1 MTARIAQVL
10 LDSPLPQLDHLFDYS
25 IPERLVDDV
34 KPGTRVRVPL
44 RMGNRLVDA
53 YVVDVTSSSDF
64 AGSLHD
70 IDSVVSP
77 VSLLSSQLY
86 SLARRIADR
95 QAGSASDVLRLA
107 IPPRYVRVE
116 KSFLT
121 PEAHESRAHTRRR
134 VAELIEALPDQ
145 IESGHPFFGLRL
157 GDCRSIVMPTGT
169 RKVDNSDAPAWV
181 LPIVQACLESLRR
194 NESSIV
200 VVPSYRDI
208 DDLLRVFD
216 SFGVR
221 DTVVRTDAR
230 QTGGERYA
238 AYLRILEAEP
248 LIVIGNRSAIY
259 APAHNLGLITVWD
272 DGDSLLAEPLAPY
285 AHARDVALISGHITG
300 ASVVFAGHVPTADVQ
315 RLVSIGFASEWT
327 AGRRSYPTV
336 VPTDSLPEGDTRSRI
351 PSVAWAHARAQ
362 SALGPVLIQV
372 ARSGYAPSL
381 CCKSCRVRATC
392 GSCSGPLAMAS
403 ARSTPA
409 CLWCG
414 QLSTQWKCEE
424 CSAHELRLISAGS
437 VRTAEELGR
446 AFPNTRVIVSD
457 GAHPVQHVDDEP
469 CLVIATPGAEPFAQG
484 GFRSVIVLD
493 GETYRS
499 RPGLRVDEVAIR
511 HWCNALA
518 LANVDATCY
527 LVGAGEQLGATVA
540 SWNVRGFAQ
549 SELETRNSL
558 GLPPARRAATVSGP
572 ASDVDAACAQV
583 STIGRTRI
591 MGPTA
596 NEGGARAIVL
606 FDYRDGEA
614 VSTALRASIVTTA
627 TRGARRKNGAAAI
640 ERVVRLRVRMDDAEL
655 GDAI

>member
-1 MTARIAQVL
+1 MTARIAHVL

-25 IPERLVDDV
+25 IPEGLGEEVL
-34 KPGTRVRVPL
+34 PGARVRVPL

-53 YVVDVTSSSDF
+53 YVVGVTDSSDF

-70 IDSVVSP
+70 IDSVVSSL
-77 VSLLSSQLY
+77 SLLSPQLY
-86 SLARRIADR
+86 NLARRIADR

-121 PEAHESRAHTRRR
+121 REARESRNQARQRI
-134 VAELIEALPDQ
+134 AELIEAMPPLVD
-145 IESGHPFFGLRL
+145 SGHPFFDLATG
-157 GDCRSIVMPTGT
+157 GCRSIAMPTGIRT
-169 RKVDNSDAPAWV
+169 LDAGDVPAWS
-181 LPIVQACLESLRR
+181 LPIAQACVEAARR
-194 NESSIV
+194 KESSIV

-216 SFGVR
+216 SFGIR
-221 DTVVRTDAR
+221 DAVVRTDAR

-248 LIVIGNRSAIY
+248 LIVVGNRSAVY
-259 APAHNLGLITVWD
+259 APAHNLGLVTVWD
-272 DGDSLLAEPLAPY
+272 DGDSLLAEPLSPY
-285 AHARDVALISGHITG
+285 AHARDVALISGNIAG
-300 ASVVFAGHVPTADVQ
+300 ATVVFASHVPSAEAQ

-327 AGRRSYPTV
+327 APRKSYPTV
-336 VPTDSLPEGDTRSRI
+336 VPTDSLAENDTRSRI
-351 PSVAWAHARAQ
+351 PSVAWAHAKQQ
-362 SALGPVLIQV
+362 SAIGPVLVQV

-381 CCKSCRVRATC
+381 CCKNCRVRATC
-392 GSCSGPLAMAS
+392 KSCSGPLAMAT

-414 QLSTQWKCEE
+414 HLSTRWKCDE
-424 CSAHELRLISAGS
+424 CSGYELRLINAGS

-457 GAHPVQHVDDEP
+457 GAQPVQYVSDEP
-469 CLVIATPGAEPFAQG
+469 CLVISTPGAEPFAQG

-493 GETYRS
+493 GESYRS
-499 RPGLRVDEVAIR
+499 RPGLRADEAAIR

-518 LANVDATCY
+518 LARSDATCY
-527 LVGAGEQLGATVA
+527 LVGAGEQLGAAVA
-540 SWNVRGFAQ
+540 SWNLRGFAR
-549 SELETRNSL
+549 SELETRSSL
-558 GLPPARRAATVSGP
+558 GLPPSRRAATVTGP
-572 ASDVDAACAQV
+572 TADVESTCGQVAS
-583 STIGRTRI
+583 IGRTRI
-591 MGPTA
+591 MGPTVDD
-596 NEGGARAIVL
+596 GSARAIVL
-606 FDYRDGEA
+606 FDYRDGDA
-614 VSTALRASIVTTA
+614 VSTTLRASIVTTA
-627 TRGARRKNGAAAI
+627 TKGARRKNGAATT